1 MTPTQRKTTCPNCR
15 QPATGNFCL
24 HCGTSLED
32 ATCPQCNR
40 QLPAGSKFCNKCG
53 HQIGATRQASSLVP
67 WAVAA
72 AAAVVLLIVALMT
85 IGPWGPQPPSS
96 IQSPQPITTPEF
108 ASTPEG
114 EADRSF
120 DQAMR
125 AHESRDVER
134 ARFSGQLSL
143 NAYLAL
149 PARTADQRFHIGLLY
164 QISNDYDAILAQA
177 DSIEGTI
184 PNHLLARLLRGRVY
198 QQTNDREALLT
209 TYRDFLALYEAEI
222 ATARQEYQAHRSLI
236 ETFRDEAIRAVG
248 G

>member
-125 AHESRDVER
+125 AHESGDVER
-134 ARFSGQLSL
+134 ARFSGQLAL

-164 QISNDYDAILAQA
+164 QISKDYDAILAQA